1 MYTFIVENKYGEQ
14 LELTHNTNY
23 DITEIDG
30 LDPPEAII
38 NTARNAN
45 ADGSIFNSSY
55 IDNREIII
63 TLAIN
68 SPAETNRIN
77 LYKYFKVKYP
87 VTLYYSNS
95 SRDVFISGYVK
106 NIQIEFFGKKQIAQ
120 INIVCTNPLFSDVNE
135 NIIEFSS
142 ITSEFEFPFSI
153 EESKNLLKNSMTSQ
167 TIDGITFTV
176 ADDGT
181 VEASGTSTDYTWSA
195 YIGTFVLESGDYI
208 LSGCPNGG
216 SSTTYRLQMFV
227 GNPSSPT
234 LIVNDYGDGASF
246 TLMENTIINV
256 RILINGT
263 VSNLTFEPM
272 IRLASITDSSY
283 QQYNNPNGLI
293 EFSTIT
299 LHAEK
304 SVVNNSDIDIG
315 ALITLKADGNVTN
328 PIIYNTEDNT
338 SFGLNVS
345 MALGDEITIN
355 TQRKEKSV
363 ILTTAE
369 GVQSNL
375 IGAIAAGSTW
385 FQLVPGDNVFIVSA
399 GTGPENLE
407 CTFTLINQYEGV

>member
-1 MYTFIVENKYGEQ
+1 MFTFIVENKYGQ
-14 LELTHNTNY
+14 KLELTHNPNY

-38 NTARNAN
+38 NTTRNAN
-45 ADGSIFNSSY
+45 ADGSVFNSSY
-55 IDNREIII
+55 VTDRQIII

-68 SPAETNRIN
+68 SPAEANRIN
-77 LYKYFKVKYP
+77 LYKYFKSKFP
-87 VTLYYSNS
+87 VTLYYQNAT
-95 SRDVFISGYVK
+95 RNVYINGYVK
-106 NIQIEFFGKKQIAQ
+106 NIEIAFFDKKQIAQ
-120 INIVCTNPLFSDVNE
+120 INVVCTNPLFSDVDE

-227 GNPSSPT
+227 GNPSSPI

-246 TLMENTIINV
+246 TLTENTIVNV

-355 TQRKEKSV
+355 TRRKEKSV

-385 FQLVPGDNVFIVSA
+385 FQLVPGDNVFIVT
-399 GTGPENLE
+399 GTGSENLE